1 MVASPELI
9 IDGTSSQENI
19 EGTHERVN
27 ESIKKELEWLK
38 NEIWWN
44 EFYSSKENWEV
55 EYKMDVVQKYLETK
69 KDKSYVE
76 LLNSK
81 NTAAWIMAVQIV
93 LCSVGYDVG
102 KVDWILKNK
111 WAKTSKTI
119 EQIIKFQKDNWLKPD
134 WKPGWKTIKKLLEK
148 LWSTDV
154 QAWNEEKQD
163 LTAKEE
169 KPEETKN
176 EENIEKTNI
185 SEDNVEVISKENFD
199 ELCFKTE
206 LSDEEIKQ
214 VVDYANKEW
223 WSWLSLRINKIK
235 NQNQLNELWKIKS
248 ALFLNNIK
256 TITDEQLKWLC
267 NVKQLWLWVTKI
279 TSKQAEIVSNSSIE
293 KLELFSLNGESYK
306 VWDKFSSMSNYIVDK
321 LAKSHNLKELIITYT
336 WLTLEQKKVLKDK
349 IVY

>member
-1 MVASPELI
+1 M
-9 IDGTSSQENI
+9 
-19 EGTHERVN
+19 
-27 ESIKKELEWLK
+27 
-38 NEIWWN
+38 
-44 EFYSSKENWEV
+44 
-55 EYKMDVVQKYLETK
+55 
-69 KDKSYVE
+69 
-76 LLNSK
+76 
-81 NTAAWIMAVQIV
+81 
-93 LCSVGYDVG
+93 
-102 KVDWILKNK
+102 
-111 WAKTSKTI
+111 
-119 EQIIKFQKDNWLKPD
+119 
-134 WKPGWKTIKKLLEK
+134 
-148 LWSTDV
+148 
-154 QAWNEEKQD
+154 
-163 LTAKEE
+163 
-169 KPEETKN
+169 
-176 EENIEKTNI
+176 
-185 SEDNVEVISKENFD
+185 
-199 ELCFKTE
+199 
-206 LSDEEIKQ
+206 SDEEIKQ